1 MTNVHEMTINVD
13 NFINAV
19 CYTYHLDKQE
29 MFAAVAKMA
38 QRESNR
44 LAALDPDRNR

>member
-1 MTNVHEMTINVD
+1 MTNVTEMSINVS

-19 CYTYHLDKQE
+19 CYTYHLDNQE